1 MFAYLNGTLEEIE
14 KNQIVLDVNG
24 VGYMLTVPNGVVDK
38 LPSIGNNVKL
48 YTYLINREDTQEL
61 YGFIDKQQKTMF
73 EKLITVSG
81 IGPKGALSVLS
92 ALSTDEI
99 VRAIISEDI
108 TSLTKAAGV
117 GKKTAQRIILDLK
130 DKMDD
135 FDIIANIDGE
145 RSTLSRENPSLDEVA
160 EALMTLGYSQTEI
173 KMAMSSL
180 TEMDGDTSTLVK
192 AALKSLDT

>member
-1 MFAYLNGTLEEIE
+1 
-14 KNQIVLDVNG
+14 
-24 VGYMLTVPNGVVDK
+24 
-38 LPSIGNNVKL
+38 
-48 YTYLINREDTQEL
+48 
-61 YGFIDKQQKTMF
+61 
-73 EKLITVSG
+73 
-81 IGPKGALSVLS
+81 
-92 ALSTDEI
+92 
-99 VRAIISEDI
+99 
-108 TSLTKAAGV
+108 
-117 GKKTAQRIILDLK
+117 
-130 DKMDD
+130 MDD